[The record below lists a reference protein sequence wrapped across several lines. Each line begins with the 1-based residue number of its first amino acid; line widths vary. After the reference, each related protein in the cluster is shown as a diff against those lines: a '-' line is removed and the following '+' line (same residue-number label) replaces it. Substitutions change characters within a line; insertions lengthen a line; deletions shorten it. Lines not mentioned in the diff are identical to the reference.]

1 MDLKRLSRL
10 SYFATSNNVNQI
22 INILDQIIIDLQS
35 ELVALN
41 NFSLYIGADVNQF
54 PTSGVTSGRL
64 GIDTRTKKL
73 YSFDGVMWNQ
83 VVEPCQ
89 SPMNVINPTISGTTT
104 TGNTLTVTDNG
115 TWIGDLPIT
124 YTYQWLRN
132 GVDIIGEVNSTYL
145 LTVSDIGTNIRC
157 RVTATNACGFADATS
172 NGLGPIV
179 GSALLDTYAT
189 NTAYGWSV
197 ARKLKSSAIVAI
209 RIRRS
214 NDNSER
220 DIGFDVNGN
229 LDTNAITTFVGGNS
243 AFITRL
249 LEQNGSGYDFIQTT
263 AANQFRI
270 VNAGT
275 LEQLN
280 TKPTANCNHSPS
292 AKMTI
297 PSSTGYFLFMRNGT
311 LSSLFA
317 VYKKGIT
324 TTTAKPF
331 ISTTNSG
338 AGGTGTGFGV
348 INWTDGKTY
357 IQSWHSG
364 GNYNYNGTPGTT
376 PDAQMLISFYVDAD
390 NATPA
395 NRTTGYLNGG
405 TAVNDNIWNYN
416 VYSGSNS
423 NDYFLGNGNT
433 ASTPIDRFQELI
445 LLPSQ
450 STLSTFRN
458 NINEYYNIYTIPVNT
473 VAPVISGTPNV
484 GYMLLSSTGTWSDG
498 NTPPITYSYQ
508 WKRNGS
514 NIIGATSSAYTM
526 VNADLGTTITCTVTA
541 TNSIGNNSANSSN
554 SIVPNA
560 SVAPLLDSYST
571 NTAYGWSIASR
582 LKNTATNAIRVR
594 RSNDNA
600 ETDIGFVENQL
611 DTATLLSFTGSNS
624 AFITRIYEQ
633 VGSGYDF
640 TQTTA
645 SRQPRIVNAGV
656 LQTTNGKPCAKKM
669 NAFSPMVSLSPTSAF
684 LFLINGTTSSIFSVY
699 RPTDNNSSLFSTTSS
714 GVSQGMLVR
723 ASTSDIMILAINSSG
738 SQIISVNASF
748 SATSQKLLS
757 IYFDADNATA
767 AERAAVYFNNNAA
780 IKSNT
785 RTNVY
790 SSGNNNI
797 ALTLGG
803 FDDQMVEEFQELIIL
818 PSQPTLSTFRNDING
833 RYAIY

>member
-64 GIDTRTKKL
+64 GIDTTTRKL

-104 TGNTLTVTDNG
+104 TGSTLTVTDNG
-115 TWIGDLPIT
+115 TWIGNLPIT

-157 RVTATNACGFADATS
+157 RVTATNACGFADAAS
-172 NGLGPIV
+172 NGLGPVV

-243 AFITRL
+243 AFITRIV
-249 LEQNGSGYDFIQTT
+249 EQNGSGYDLGQVT
-263 AANQFRI
+263 AANQPRI
-270 VNAGT
+270 VNAGV
-275 LEQLN
+275 LELLN
-280 TKPTANCNHSPS
+280 GKPCWRRVS
-292 AKMTI
+292 
-297 PSSTGYFLFMRNGT
+297 SSTEMEAPAATQTDFLFTIDGT
-311 LSSLFA
+311 PWAWFA
-317 VYKKGIT
+317 VARNPQST
-324 TTTAKPF
+324 
-331 ISTTNSG
+331 STTLWNTLTSGSFNGSFVYANYSGSGAQYIAYKAGGIIITNANSG
-338 AGGTGTGFGV
+338 G
-348 INWTDGKTY
+348 
-357 IQSWHSG
+357 SL
-364 GNYNYNGTPGTT
+364 
-376 PDAQMLISFYVDAD
+376 PDQQVLYSVYCDA
-390 NATPA
+390 NATPVA
-395 NRTTGYLNGG
+395 DRAQIYMQGG
-405 TAVNDNIWNYN
+405 SVVKSNTDPAT
-416 VYSGSNS
+416 YSSGT
-423 NDYFLGNGNT
+423 LH
-433 ASTPIDRFQELI
+433 TPLQVGGFSDGVQYFQELI
-445 LLPSQ
+445 FVKSQ
-450 STLSTFRN
+450 PTLSTFRN
-458 NINEYYNIYTIPVNT
+458 NINGFYNIYTVPVNT
-473 VAPVISGTPNV
+473 VAPVISGGTNV
-484 GYMLLSSTGTWSDG
+484 GYTLSSNTGTWSDSYV
-498 NTPPITYSYQ
+498 TYTYQ

-514 NIIGATSSAYTM
+514 DIIGATSNTYSI
-526 VNADLGTTITCTVTA
+526 VNTDIGANITCTVTA
-541 TNSIGNNSANSSN
+541 TNAAGSASANSSN
-554 SIVPNA
+554 SIVPNSSA
-560 SVAPLLDSYST
+560 TLLDSYAT

-699 RPTDNNSSLFSTTSS
+699 RPTDNSSSLFSTTSS

-723 ASTSDIMILAINSSG
+723 ASTSDILILAINSSG
-738 SQIISVNASF
+738 SQIISANASF
-748 SATSQKLLS
+748 SATSQRLLS